1 MIGHAVLV
9 TAPAAEPFQL
19 TEAKAHLRVDFTD
32 DDDYIDSL
40 IVAARRQVENETKRA
55 LATQTWDYYLNG
67 FPACDSVPLP
77 FGQLQSV
84 SSLKYTD
91 YLDSETTVATS
102 VYQAVTWED
111 PGRIVLKYGQSWPT
125 ATLRTAGGVVVRFVC
140 GYGAPSSIPADL
152 LHSMKLRIA
161 HWYDNREEIVV
172 GQGVVVNEVPNSA
185 KALAW
190 PYRINIL

>member
-1 MIGHAVLV
+1 MIGHAVLF
-9 TAPAAEPFQL
+9 TAPTAEPFQL

-40 IVAARRQVENETKRA
+40 IVAARRQVEHETKRA
-55 LATQTWDYYLNG
+55 LVSQTWDYYLDG
-67 FPACDSVPLP
+67 FPCGTSIPLP
-77 FGQLQSV
+77 FGKLQSV
-84 SSLKYTD
+84 TSLKYTD
-91 YLDSETTVATS
+91 SDDAETTVATS